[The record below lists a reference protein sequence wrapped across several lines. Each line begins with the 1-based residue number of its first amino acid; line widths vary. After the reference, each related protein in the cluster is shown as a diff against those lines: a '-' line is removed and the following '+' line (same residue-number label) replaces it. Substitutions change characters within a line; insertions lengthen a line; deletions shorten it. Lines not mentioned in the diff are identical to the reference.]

1 MSKLPFVSIIVPVFN
16 EEKYLDA
23 CLKSLKSQ
31 DYKPYEIIV
40 VDNGSTDNS
49 FLIAKKYTPHV
60 FVLKPANIPA
70 LRNYGILHSKGSVI
84 ASIDADCVAA
94 PDWLSN
100 GVKLLDDKRLIAGHS
115 YLPPLNSTWVQRTL
129 LNSKR
134 LADGYVKW
142 VPSGNMFFT
151 RKTFDSVSG
160 FNELFTR
167 HSDTDFCYRVGRVLS
182 SSLLKVYHPGEPRTL
197 FAFFKKEMR
206 RGKGITQTLRFHFS
220 LSVMRML
227 FLQIYHLIALIS
239 LPLYFFHTELL
250 HVYFILLLLPSF
262 LYSAYYALTSN
273 ILDFPL
279 IFVLQFVY
287 FIARSIGLFYR
298 KEQNE

>member
-16 EEKYLDA
+16 EEKYLDN

-31 DYKPYEIIV
+31 NYKPYEIIV

-70 LRNYGILHSKGSVI
+70 LRNYGVLHSKGTVI
-84 ASIDADCVAA
+84 ASIDADCIAS

-100 GVKLLDDKRLIAGHS
+100 GVKLLNDKTLIAGHS
-115 YLPPLNSTWVQRTL
+115 YLPPLDSTWVQRTL
-129 LNSKR
+129 LSAKK
-134 LADGYVKW
+134 LQEGAVKW
-142 VPSGNMFFT
+142 VPSGNMFFS

-167 HSDTDFCYRVGRVLS
+167 HSDTDFCYRVGRVFS
-182 SSLLKVYHPGEPRTL
+182 SSLLKVYHPGEPKTL
-197 FAFFKKEMR
+197 FGFFKKEMR
-206 RGKGITQTLRFHFS
+206 RGKGITQTLRFHLS
-220 LSVMRML
+220 LSVIRMA
-227 FLQIYHLIALIS
+227 FMQVYHLFALIS
-239 LPLYFFHTELL
+239 LPLYFLDFRLL
-250 HVYFILLLLPSF
+250 HIYFILLLLPSF
-262 LYSAYYALTSN
+262 LYSTYYALQSS
-273 ILDFPL
+273 ILSFPQ

-287 FIARSIGLFYR
+287 FISRSLGLFYR